1 MILGTLNP
9 FLVICSKTR
18 AKKSLIWAGGFVY
31 TSIENSI
38 LRSFA
43 RVLESISILL
53 SETLL
58 VETPNVIRY
67 IPIRRAR
74 KLYPQAH
81 LFVDERS
88 LDICSKKAFNERKF
102 LVGYIGALEKSRNPL
117 ILLKVIHYV
126 TMKYNRKAIV
136 IGDGPYYEIFEKIAS
151 RNRYL
156 EVHRTKPYEE
166 VMKLLGDTALLLWIS
181 SSDGLPNTILE
192 AMMCKTLVVS
202 TDVGG
207 LKDVVKDN
215 ITGIL
220 VIPTLHNIVN
230 KVEKIIKDPRMA
242 TSIAKR
248 AYSFVKNNYTLGPVS
263 RKWRSILENISHE

>member
-1 MILGTLNP
+1 
-9 FLVICSKTR
+9 
-18 AKKSLIWAGGFVY
+18 
-31 TSIENSI
+31 
-38 LRSFA
+38 
-43 RVLESISILL
+43 
-53 SETLL
+53 
-58 VETPNVIRY
+58 
-67 IPIRRAR
+67 
-74 KLYPQAH
+74 
-81 LFVDERS
+81 
-88 LDICSKKAFNERKF
+88 
-102 LVGYIGALEKSRNPL
+102 
-117 ILLKVIHYV
+117 
-126 TMKYNRKAIV
+126 MKYNRKAIV